1 MRFSFCPVILNL
13 VGWKFFYHYLG
24 SISITSTSHSS
35 LSFKTK
41 EKVGDWS
48 FTCKNNEHYPKKK
61 GGGAPRHTTSPD
73 SKCTCINSFSDL
85 NSYASP
91 SDAIITP
98 HTYPPPASLMHGSC
112 QSPQSFT
119 HGYESQ
125 LHAYTP
131 HDMQVLSRNSNRPV
145 VRYLY
150 HSLSI

>member
-1 MRFSFCPVILNL
+1 MDGSSFITTWVQFPSLQPRILPC
-13 VGWKFFYHYLG
+13 
-24 SISITSTSHSS
+24 HSK
-35 LSFKTK
+35 LKK
-41 EKVGDWS
+41 KWGIGALHV
-48 FTCKNNEHYPKKK
+48 KIMNIIQKKK

>member
-1 MRFSFCPVILNL
+1 MSSAKEPDKNELPPPPPYEEVCTMP
-13 VGWKFFYHYLG
+13 GHQ
-24 SISITSTSHSS
+24 S
-35 LSFKTK
+35 LSPPQL
-41 EKVGDWS
+41 
-48 FTCKNNEHYPKKK
+48 Y
-61 GGGAPRHTTSPD
+61 
-73 SKCTCINSFSDL
+73 DL

-145 VRYLY
+145 AMMTARVPMDGQRRRIYMKIFTMVTMIIIIVFVIAITQWF
-150 HSLSI
+150 H